1 MVHGRINAG
10 DDSELNNDV
19 TVKIKIGASNKA
31 IGYQWPNIV
40 TGQFQSG
47 DLYLPFT
54 MFYSAVQTGAA
65 TVAVSEQA
73 TSDDADQA
81 VHIDGFYVFGMN
93 Y

>member
-19 TVKIKIGASNKA
+19 DIKIKIGASTKTVN
-31 IGYQWPNIV
+31 YPWPNILS
-40 TGQFQSG
+40 GAFASG

-65 TVAVSEQA
+65 TIAVSED
-73 TSDDADQA
+73 TGSDDADQS
-81 VHIDGFYVFGMN
+81 VSIDGFYVFGMN